1 MVSGLSKKGHSIYAQ
16 NHMHSQMGYKNPAPT
31 QLRISRTKMRKPV
44 GTPFALGSQLNEYCV
59 LAMQTGIFRQ
69 LMMSR

>member
-1 MVSGLSKKGHSIYAQ
+1 
-16 NHMHSQMGYKNPAPT
+16 MHSHMGYKNPAPT

-59 LAMQTGIFRQ
+59 FAMQTEMLSGR
-69 LMMSR
+69 LMVSR